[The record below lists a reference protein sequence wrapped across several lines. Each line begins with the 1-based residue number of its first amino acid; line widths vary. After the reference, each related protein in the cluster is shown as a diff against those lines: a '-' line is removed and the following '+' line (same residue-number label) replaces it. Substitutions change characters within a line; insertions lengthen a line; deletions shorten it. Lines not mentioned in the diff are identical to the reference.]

1 MPVLR
6 NFRHEAFA
14 QAIAKGAAA
23 RAAYKAAGYGA
34 SDRAAEACAS
44 RLLTDAKVAARVREI
59 QNKVSEKAEWSA
71 ADRLASLKRIHDAQ
85 VKGDP
90 RVAIQAIAEANKMQ
104 GSHAAQKHQHTG
116 AIGTYDLSKLDDD
129 ALDRLEAILGPL
141 ADAGGDQGGEA

>member
-6 NFRHEAFA
+6 NTKHEAFA
-14 QAIAKGAAA
+14 QALAKGNNASD
-23 RAAYKAAGYGA
+23 AYILAGYRKSRSA
-34 SDRAAEACAS
+34 AS
-44 RLLTDAKVAARVREI
+44 RLSTNVNIERRVREI

-71 ADRLASLKRIHDAQ
+71 ADRLASLKKIHDAQ
-85 VKGDP
+85 LEGDP

-116 AIGTYDLSKLDDD
+116 AIGTYDLAKLSDDE
-129 ALDRLEAILGPL
+129 LDRLEAILGPL